1 MPTSVCNDMQEAALQ
16 KDRASQPSDHGFSKK
31 QKKQPTSNK
40 HSTSECL
47 KAESSLLSAAT
58 WVFTNICRFPP
69 MRPKFP
75 LCFPW
80 EQQQQQHWDRD
91 ETTFQANKVSI
102 KICEN
107 INVTHRPPSHT
118 PEIKAVEVYKEP
130 TTYNGQFKWDEIS
143 SQKKKSLTAS
153 TVFLTLVSSVVIVPH
168 LFNCWHDNM
177 NHKNKALTQIKS
189 RKETK
194 PGWLLAADHHLI
206 NNSTSSEL
214 GKTHNN
220 SRPVN
225 VILVATFCN

>member
-1 MPTSVCNDMQEAALQ
+1 MTCKRP
-16 KDRASQPSDHGFSKK
+16 RSKK
-31 QKKQPTSNK
+31 IEQASPVIMVSQKNKKNNPLLINIQHQSVWRLSPPCSQQPHEYLQTSADSPRCDQSFLCASHENSSSSSTEIEMK
-40 HSTSECL
+40 RHSRQT
-47 KAESSLLSAAT
+47 
-58 WVFTNICRFPP
+58 RFP
-69 MRPKFP
+69 
-75 LCFPW
+75 L
-80 EQQQQQHWDRD
+80 
-91 ETTFQANKVSI
+91 

-118 PEIKAVEVYKEP
+118 PEIKAVEVHKEP
-130 TTYNGQFKWDEIS
+130 TTYNGQFEWDEIS

-194 PGWLLAADHHLI
+194 PGWLLAAAHHLI

-220 SRPVN
+220 SRSVN